1 MKVKDFTQS
10 RGDPLLVYLKLSCSL
25 MVSQICD
32 FGCAKFLDN
41 VAATTLTGTYKW
53 MAPEVNFSLVLF
65 SVIYLNS
72 CHKFPDSEEGASIIP
87 L

>member
-1 MKVKDFTQS
+1 
-10 RGDPLLVYLKLSCSL
+10 

-65 SVIYLNS
+65 SAIYLDS
-72 CHKFPDSEEGASIIP
+72 CHTFPDSEEGASIIP
-87 L
+87 LRCIFLRDGSVGTPGTQSAI